1 MLYKKRKMPNKL
13 KGLISLDKRLPNDH
27 EKRHYISEELYNRKA
42 GYGGEQQYD
51 KCMTEFK
58 PAYPH
63 AILHD
68 VCLKQDGV
76 YFQMDSI
83 LITPAFIAI
92 SEVKNIAGKII
103 ITSNPTQFIR
113 VLPSGERKV
122 LKSPIV
128 ELERKQ
134 FFLFNWLKQRS
145 ITLPITGVVVFAY
158 NNELVIEQIP
168 ETKILFAYEAPSY
181 FRTLP
186 INKDSLTNKDIQNLA
201 FELIKNHQEYTPFP
215 MAITTNIQPAKIK
228 PGVICPQC
236 TQFSM
241 IWEMKKWTCLHC
253 KHTGIHEHKA
263 AIEDWFILINNKLT
277 NREFRYFTQIEDRNV
292 ARRLLAKSDLVLQG
306 NRNTAYYARKKDQS
320 PT

>member
-1 MLYKKRKMPNKL
+1 MLYKKRKMPNQL
-13 KGLISLDKRLPNDH
+13 RGLISLEKRLPNDH
-27 EKRHYISEELYNRKA
+27 EKWHYISEELYNRKA

-83 LITPAFIAI
+83 LITPAFILI

-103 ITSNPTQFIR
+103 VTSNPTQFIR

-122 LKSPIV
+122 LQSPII

-134 FFLFNWLKQRS
+134 FFLLNWLRKQG
-145 ITLPITGVVVFAY
+145 ITIPIIGVVVFAY
-158 NNELVIEQIP
+158 NNELIIEKIP

-186 INKDSLTNKDIQNLA
+186 INKDILAYKNIQNIA
-201 FELIKNHQEYTPFP
+201 YELIKNHKEYNPFP
-215 MAITTNIQPAKIK
+215 MSISTKIQPAEIK
-228 PGVICPQC
+228 PGVICPKC
-236 TQFSM
+236 SQFSM
-241 IWEMKKWTCLHC
+241 IWGMKKWTCLHC
-253 KHTGIHEHKA
+253 NHIGIHEHKA
-263 AIEDWFILINNKLT
+263 AIEDWFILINKKIT
-277 NREFRYFTQIEDRNV
+277 NREFCYFTQTQNRNV
-292 ARRLLAKSDLVLQG
+292 ARRLLAKSDLILQG
-306 NRNTAYYARKKDQS
+306 NRNTAYYAWKKD
-320 PT
+320 PTP

>member
-1 MLYKKRKMPNKL
+1 MLYKKRKISNKL
-13 KGLISLDKRLPNDH
+13 RGLISLEKRLPNNH
-27 EKRHYISEELYNRKA
+27 EKRQSILEELYNRKA

-68 VCLKQDGV
+68 VCLKQDGF

-113 VLPSGERKV
+113 VVPSGERKV
-122 LKSPIV
+122 LQSPIV

-134 FFLFNWLKQRS
+134 YFLINWLRQQG
-145 ITLPITGVVVFAY
+145 ITIPIIGVVIFAY
-158 NNELVIEQIP
+158 NNELIIEKIT

-186 INKDSLTNKDIQNLA
+186 VNKDILTNKNIKNLA
-201 FELIKNHQEYTPFP
+201 FELIKSHQEYNPFP
-215 MAITTNIQPAKIK
+215 MAISTKIQPAEIK
-228 PGVICPQC
+228 PGVLCPQC
-236 TQFSM
+236 SQFSM
-241 IWEMKKWTCLHC
+241 TWEKKKWICPHC
-253 KHTGIHEHKA
+253 NHAGVDQHKL
-263 AIEDWFILINNKLT
+263 AIEDWFILIDKKIT
-277 NREFRYFTQIEDRNV
+277 NSEFRYFTKTQNRNV
-292 ARRLLAKSDLVLQG
+292 ARRLLAKSDLILQG
-306 NRNTAYYARKKDQS
+306 NRSTAYYTRKKD
-320 PT
+320 PTP